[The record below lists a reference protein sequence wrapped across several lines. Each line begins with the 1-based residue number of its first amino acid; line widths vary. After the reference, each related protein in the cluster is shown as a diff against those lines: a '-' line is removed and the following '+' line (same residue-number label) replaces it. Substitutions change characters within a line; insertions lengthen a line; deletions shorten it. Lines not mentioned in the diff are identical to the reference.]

1 MATSTTVS
9 SSTSKTN
16 SQSTTKN
23 VLDTALRDVILSG
36 LRGYMTDEE
45 IGAFAENLLRPTLNA
60 GLEAS
65 QQNYEASK
73 LGYEQEIENL
83 AAQLTQAIQ
92 KQQESYRQSDAG
104 LETAALARGMGRS
117 SYLLSTE
124 AALSQALAETIKNM
138 SAENTRQTAQIQDKL
153 TLAAQQNAQ
162 TQGRVNTDYATQL
175 AAKVQELK
183 QTQRQE
189 YNQNYMSAVSSALGS
204 NSTTTFNPE
213 YMSTTPLYVGDA
225 GGSSSGSKS
234 SSKKKE
240 TVEVKINTKPQAAAN
255 GGSGGGGAGKNVM
268 MTR

>member
-1 MATSTTVS
+1 MAWITQQVTDS
-9 SSTSKTN
+9 
-16 SQSTTKN
+16 KN
-23 VLDTALRDVILSG
+23 VLDEALRDAIMSG
-36 LRGYMTDEE
+36 FVGNMSDEE
-45 IGAFAENLLRPTLNA
+45 IAKYAEALLSPQRNA
-60 GLEAS
+60 EIEAA
-65 QQNYEASK
+65 QQTYEASR
-73 LGYEQEIENL
+73 LGYQQEMENL
-83 AAQLTQAIQ
+83 AVQLADSIAKQ
-92 KQQESYRQSDAG
+92 KQSYGQSMAG
-104 LETAALARGMGRS
+104 IQNDALARGMGRS

-138 SAENTRQTAQIQDKL
+138 STENTRQTAQIQDKL

-162 TQGRVNTDYATQL
+162 TQGRVNTDYAAQL
-175 AAKVQELK
+175 AAKMQELK

-225 GGSSSGSKS
+225 GGGSSGKKS